1 MSRTAAGAALPDF
14 TAIDI
19 DGDTVRAS
27 QYGKRPLVVLF
38 WSSWNARSRAYARAL
53 HRCRKAYGDRFDVL
67 TVSFDYSAHTSRRRA
82 TTDSLPGTLVCDGR
96 SFDSPLTARLG
107 VRYVPGL
114 LLVDKNRRIVSRDLS
129 ADEIYNALG
138 KLVTP

>member
-1 MSRTAAGAALPDF
+1 M
-14 TAIDI
+14 
-19 DGDTVRAS
+19 
-27 QYGKRPLVVLF
+27 LF

-82 TTDSLPGTLVCDGR
+82 ATDSLPGTLVCDGR

-114 LLVDKNRRIVSRDLS
+114 LLIDKNRRIVSRDLS